1 MPKNSSNNPPPSNT
15 PSNNQDVIT
24 LLQQLQVQY
33 PAALKRNYLFY
44 GMLKIRGLFDE
55 PKEGLPWLLASMIF
69 IPITISL
76 NQLIQRIAPQFDFF
90 QATNFAMLSLLLIMM
105 LYTPLIILQAKHS
118 SRSIYDY
125 LKNTPLKLT
134 LLVAVHA
141 TNLLYIHSQILN
153 YALFFFMLSFG
164 FVQIYKENMFLEKT
178 SAEQF
183 FYLQQIRRACF
194 WSKKQCFK
202 QQLSLKLNRKDSENY
217 MQHQQQLENFQR
229 LHEKLFKYENKLCLR
244 YKHHDLESYMDSIE

>member
-76 NQLIQRIAPQFDFF
+76 NQLIQRTAPQFDFF
-90 QATNFAMLSLLLIMM
+90 QATNFAMLCVFLIMM
-105 LYTPLIILQAKHS
+105 LS
-118 SRSIYDY
+118 
-125 LKNTPLKLT
+125 
-134 LLVAVHA
+134 
-141 TNLLYIHSQILN
+141 
-153 YALFFFMLSFG
+153 
-164 FVQIYKENMFLEKT
+164 
-178 SAEQF
+178 
-183 FYLQQIRRACF
+183 
-194 WSKKQCFK
+194 
-202 QQLSLKLNRKDSENY
+202 
-217 MQHQQQLENFQR
+217 NF
-229 LHEKLFKYENKLCLR
+229 
-244 YKHHDLESYMDSIE
+244 